1 MKEIAENKINVYSFP
16 LSARH
21 HHHHHHHAHSEQKE
35 SEFDFVRRLPFAV
48 VGSNTIME
56 VAGKRIRGRKYPWGV
71 VEVDNLEH
79 CDFIALRNLL
89 VGTHMQDMIE
99 TTNDILYENY
109 RSERLQLVTQDIDAK
124 TLQNSNPME
133 QIEKEHENREEKIRA
148 MEIEMEQVF
157 SSKVN
162 EKEKKLLAAEKETSR
177 KYEKTMQSLA
187 DTRKTVEEEMR
198 KLKEERNELTALMAE
213 TGKKDKKHARK

>member
-1 MKEIAENKINVYSFP
+1 
-16 LSARH
+16 
-21 HHHHHHHAHSEQKE
+21 
-35 SEFDFVRRLPFAV
+35 
-48 VGSNTIME
+48 
-56 VAGKRIRGRKYPWGV
+56 
-71 VEVDNLEH
+71 
-79 CDFIALRNLL
+79 
-89 VGTHMQDMIE
+89 MQDMIE